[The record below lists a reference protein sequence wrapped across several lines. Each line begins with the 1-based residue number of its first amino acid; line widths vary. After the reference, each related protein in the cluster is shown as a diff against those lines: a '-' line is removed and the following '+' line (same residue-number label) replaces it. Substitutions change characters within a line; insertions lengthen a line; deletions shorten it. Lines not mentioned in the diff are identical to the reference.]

1 MKLMI
6 AIPTLDYVHFE
17 FTRCLMGLVK
27 QLQKDGVDFDVC
39 FLGGTLVYNGR
50 DTLAAEAVNGG
61 YTHVLWLDTD
71 MVFNPD
77 LFYKLEE
84 LKVPFVTGV
93 YHSRHAPY
101 ASCIFTKLDP
111 PDRVWNYPEEPF
123 AIEGCG
129 FGCVLVETEV
139 IKKLYQ
145 KYGMCFQPMQTFG
158 EDIAF
163 CIRAREQGYTLIC
176 EPRIKC
182 GHIGHV
188 TIYPETKDLN
198 C

>member
-163 CIRAREQGYTLIC
+163 CIRAREQGT
-176 EPRIKC
+176 
-182 GHIGHV
+182 H
-188 TIYPETKDLN
+188 
-198 C
+198 